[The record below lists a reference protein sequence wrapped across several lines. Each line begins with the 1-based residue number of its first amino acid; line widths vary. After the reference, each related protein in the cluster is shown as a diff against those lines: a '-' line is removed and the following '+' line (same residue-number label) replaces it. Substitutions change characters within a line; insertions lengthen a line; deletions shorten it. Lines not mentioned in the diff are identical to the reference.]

1 MFTRKY
7 LLCETLCHSV
17 VNPPNNFKTMNNE
30 INTLNRQKEAILL
43 LDNYDSFT
51 YNLLHVVKEQGV
63 TDIEVFRND
72 EITLDEVERFDKIIL
87 SPGPGIPE
95 EAGLL
100 LPIIR
105 KYAATKSIL
114 GVCLGHQAICAA
126 FGARVTYAKQLMH
139 GKQSEVEFDPEC
151 PLFQGCKAPLLV
163 ARYHSLAAD
172 PATMPPELKV
182 TARTADGEVMAVQH
196 TQYPIYGVQFHPES
210 ILTPQGRSILK
221 NFMEG

>member
-1 MFTRKY
+1 
-7 LLCETLCHSV
+7 
-17 VNPPNNFKTMNNE
+17 MNNE
-30 INTLNRQKEAILL
+30 INTLNRQKGAILL

-105 KYAATKSIL
+105 K
-114 GVCLGHQAICAA
+114 
-126 FGARVTYAKQLMH
+126 
-139 GKQSEVEFDPEC
+139 
-151 PLFQGCKAPLLV
+151 
-163 ARYHSLAAD
+163 
-172 PATMPPELKV
+172 
-182 TARTADGEVMAVQH
+182 
-196 TQYPIYGVQFHPES
+196 
-210 ILTPQGRSILK
+210 
-221 NFMEG
+221 

>member
-95 EAGLL
+95 ESGNMRQPKVSWEFVWA
-100 LPIIR
+100 IR
-105 KYAATKSIL
+105 PS
-114 GVCLGHQAICAA
+114 
-126 FGARVTYAKQLMH
+126 AKH
-139 GKQSEVEFDPEC
+139 SEP
-151 PLFQGCKAPLLV
+151 
-163 ARYHSLAAD
+163 HS
-172 PATMPPELKV
+172 K
-182 TARTADGEVMAVQH
+182 
-196 TQYPIYGVQFHPES
+196 I
-210 ILTPQGRSILK
+210 
-221 NFMEG
+221 